1 MQSISFTR
9 RTARRATVLLSGT
22 AMVLGGLALTAAP
35 PAAAATSVSLTGVQ
49 ANGQI
54 GVPQNIVI
62 SAAVSGSPCG
72 SVLAPDATVLGTTG
86 ATVTLGTATF
96 SQCVGNNFQYTF
108 QWIPSQVGGIW
119 ISAQVADGTANASR
133 SQIAAVPTTTRVTL
147 ANVVQQGTPTTITAS
162 VTANNG
168 SLASPQG
175 SIQFS
180 IVGGG
185 NIGGPVPLNNA
196 VPSTVQIQWTP
207 AVLGTQS
214 IVANYIPSSTNFTCG
229 STCLSAPDTVQ
240 VTNSG
245 VKMYLANSGTFSA
258 GAPATLVAVVSVVPP
273 SGNVR
278 FTVNGS
284 NIGVV
289 PVGGNGQAQIAWTPP
304 SVGSFTIG
312 GYWNG
317 AGNLSA
323 SAQEVVNVGNTP
335 ATPDQIRIV
344 TADGTVVTP
353 GATYQA
359 GNGSVVTYT
368 ATTASGAVPV
378 ITEAGPCTI
387 SGNTLTATQGNGQ
400 CRVTASSPGGNG
412 FGAASG
418 TVTINLVP
426 GTQTPRG
433 TIRASGNIPR
443 NTNITLATRANNVT
457 NAGQKM
463 TWRVTSGANVCR
475 ISYPSNGSVRLRA
488 TRAGSCNVRASAPA
502 ISGQWNRMQVNRTY
516 RAR

>member
-1 MQSISFTR
+1 VT
-9 RTARRATVLLSGT
+9 TT
-22 AMVLGGLALTAAP
+22 P
-35 PAAAATSVSLTGVQ
+35 Q
-49 ANGQI
+49 AI
-54 GVPQNIVI
+54 
-62 SAAVSGSPCG
+62 
-72 SVLAPDATVLGTTG
+72 
-86 ATVTLGTATF
+86 GTATF
-96 SQCVGNNFQYTF
+96 SQCVGSTYQYTF
-108 QWIPSQVGGIW
+108 QWIPASTGPQYIN
-119 ISAQVADGTANASR
+119 ATVADGTSNATR
-133 SQIAAVPTTTRVTL
+133 TQINSVATVTRVTL

-180 IVGGG
+180 IIGGG
-185 NIGGPVPLNNA
+185 NIGGPVQLNNA

-214 IVANYIPSSTNFTCG
+214 IVATYIPSSANFTCG
-229 STCLSAPDTVQ
+229 STCASAPDTVQ

-273 SGNVR
+273 SGSVR

-284 NIGVV
+284 NIGSA
-289 PVGGNGQAQIAWTPP
+289 PVGGNGQAQVAWTPP
-304 SVGSFTIG
+304 SVGTFTIG

-323 SAQEVVNVGNTP
+323 SAQEVVTVGNTP
-335 ATPDQIRIV
+335 ATPDQIRVV
-344 TADGTVVTP
+344 TSDGTVVTP

-359 GNGSVVTYT
+359 GNGTVVTYT

-387 SGNTLTATQGNGQ
+387 SGNTIRATQGNGQ

-412 FGAASG
+412 FGAASA

-457 NAGQKM
+457 NAGQ
-463 TWRVTSGANVCR
+463 TIRWRVTSGSNVCR
-475 ISYPSNGSVRLRA
+475 ITYPSNGSVRLRA
-488 TRAGSCNVRASAPA
+488 TRAGSCNVRATAPA
-502 ISGQWNRMQVNRTY
+502 IANQWNNMTVTRTY